1 MEKLIL
7 TQGIGE
13 SIHSIQQTI
22 HEASIGIEALRAEGR
37 LNLPDGEVDPLAAK
51 LAKQRWLAR
60 SALHYL
66 VSRNEDSKKRY
77 EEETRRKAKIAI
89 AGYGMPIQ
97 TGRNEI

>member
-7 TQGIGE
+7 TQDIGN
-13 SIHSIQQTI
+13 SINRIQQTI
-22 HEASIGIEALRAEGR
+22 HETSIGIEALRAEGR
-37 LNLPDGEVDPLAAK
+37 LNLPSGEVDPLAAE

-66 VSRNEDSKKRY
+66 VSRNEHGKRQN
-77 EEETRRKAKIAI
+77 ENLRRTNLLSG
-89 AGYGMPIQ
+89 GYGVPVR